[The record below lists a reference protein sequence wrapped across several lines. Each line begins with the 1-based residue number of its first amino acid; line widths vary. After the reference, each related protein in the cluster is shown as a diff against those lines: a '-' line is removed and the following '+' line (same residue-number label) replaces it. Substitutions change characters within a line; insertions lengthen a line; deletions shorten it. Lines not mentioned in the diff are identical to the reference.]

1 MRTYEHAW
9 RTHAHKIY
17 FFALRVA
24 KPKTYCSR
32 QTMDAHEDK
41 VSTAAATE
49 TTLKQE
55 DPGQRNNNPTEGNS
69 ASVGV
74 EVSTDPRLGEDA
86 DDTEERRV
94 SKLEC
99 FTCGILR
106 RRRARGRK
114 TPRLEFVEDPPQQQ
128 QEALG
133 APSAENSGGPREPD
147 SSGAGAAELAISPE
161 LKESATEGETS
172 AVKQE
177 ITDGANPR
185 YS

>member
-1 MRTYEHAW
+1 MRTS
-9 RTHAHKIY
+9 RTSTLGVRMRIKFICATR
-17 FFALRVA
+17 LA
-24 KPKTYCSR
+24 KPKTHCSR
-32 QTMDAHEDK
+32 QAMDAHEDK

-55 DPGQRNNNPTEGNS
+55 DPGQKSNNPTEGNS
-69 ASVGV
+69 ASIGV
-74 EVSTDPRLGEDA
+74 VEASTDPRLGEDA

-133 APSAENSGGPREPD
+133 GTSAENSGGPREPD
-147 SSGAGAAELAISPE
+147 SSGAGAAESAISPE

-185 YS
+185 

>member
-1 MRTYEHAW
+1 
-9 RTHAHKIY
+9 
-17 FFALRVA
+17 
-24 KPKTYCSR
+24 
-32 QTMDAHEDK
+32 MDAHEDK

-55 DPGQRNNNPTEGNS
+55 DPGQRSNNPTEGNS
-69 ASVGV
+69 TSIGV
-74 EVSTDPRLGEDA
+74 EVSTDPRPGEDA

-147 SSGAGAAELAISPE
+147 SSGAGAAELGSPE

-177 ITDGANPR
+177 IADGANPR
-185 YS
+185 YSELKIVIIATPTAYWTYLAPHS